1 MDEHEPSAA
10 TLGNGEAAY
19 GYGLTEREVL
29 RLREII
35 QRECGV
41 QCTMEAAWAR
51 ATELIALA
59 RMLAEADLP
68 AEVRR

>member
-1 MDEHEPSAA
+1 MDEARTTPAA
-10 TLGNGEAAY
+10 AGYGQATY

-29 RLREII
+29 RLRDII
-35 QRECGV
+35 GRECGV
-41 QCTMEAAWAR
+41 ELTIEAAWAR
-51 ATELIALA
+51 AIELVALA